1 MNWIV
6 AVSAGAGLGL
16 AYFGGL
22 WFTVVGVVRQPS
34 QGRLGSGE
42 RRRPASSSWALGLAI
57 LSRQG
62 AGSVLAALGGTLAVA
77 VVYVAAVR
85 RSSTWKVEGF
95 PRPPFSSRA
104 DRGHREPCSTRS
116 SPRAC

>member
-22 WFTVVGVVRQPS
+22 WFTVMGVVRQPS
-34 QGRLGSGE
+34 RSTWVPVSGAARFLLLG
-42 RRRPASSSWALGLAI
+42 LGLAI

-62 AGSVLAALGGTLAVA
+62 AGSILAALGGLWLARC
-77 VVYVAAVR
+77 YVLQRIGGVR
-85 RSSTWKVEGF
+85 HAR
-95 PRPPFSSRA
+95 
-104 DRGHREPCSTRS
+104 
-116 SPRAC
+116 

>member
-22 WFTVVGVVRQPS
+22 WLTVAGVVRQPS
-34 QGRLGSGE
+34 RAAWVPVTGVARLIL
-42 RRRPASSSWALGLAI
+42 LGLGLGI

-62 AGSVLAALGGTLAVA
+62 AGSVLAALLGLWLSRWYLLERLGG
-77 VVYVAAVR
+77 VR
-85 RSSTWKVEGF
+85 HGR
-95 PRPPFSSRA
+95 
-104 DRGHREPCSTRS
+104 
-116 SPRAC
+116 